1 MKKLNQYLLEVV
13 NLKTHFYTEKG
24 IVKAVDGVNF
34 NIKSGE
40 IIGLVGES
48 GCGKSV
54 TAYSIIRLVES
65 PPGDIVHGEIF
76 FEGED
81 LLKKSESEMRKI
93 RGNKISMIFQDPM
106 VSLNPVYTVGEQI
119 SENLRLHQKL
129 NTKEAKTKAIEMMSL
144 VKIPEPS
151 IRIDEYPHQ
160 FSGGMRQRVMIAMAI
175 SCNPSL
181 LIADEPTTALD
192 VTIQAQILQLLMK
205 LKGKINTSILLIT
218 HDFGVIAETCSRVA
232 VMYCGKIVESSNV
245 KEIFRNPF
253 HPYTESL
260 LRSIPRIDETRE
272 NLEIIKG
279 SVPSLI
285 GIPSGCIFHPRCFCA
300 RDICSREEPPG
311 IEVKEGHW
319 VSCFRYA

>member
-1 MKKLNQYLLEVV
+1 MLEAVD
-13 NLKTHFYTEKG
+13 LKTYFYTERG

-34 NIKSGE
+34 NIKRGQ
-40 IIGLVGES
+40 ILGLVGES

-65 PPGDIVHGEIF
+65 PPGDIVHGKIF

-81 LLKKSESEMRKI
+81 LLKKSKSEMRKI
-93 RGNKISMIFQDPM
+93 RGNKISMIFQDPSL
-106 VSLNPVYTVGEQI
+106 SLNPVYTVGEQI
-119 SENLRLHQKL
+119 SENLRLHHKL
-129 NTKEAKTKAIEMMSL
+129 NRKDAKTKAIELMSL

-192 VTIQAQILQLLMK
+192 VTIQAQILQLLIE
-205 LKGKINTSILLIT
+205 LKEKINTSILLIT
-218 HDFGVIAETCSRVA
+218 HDFGVIAEICSRVA
-232 VMYCGKIVESSNV
+232 VMYCGKIVESSDV
-245 KEIFRNPF
+245 KEIFRNQL
-253 HPYTESL
+253 HPYTQSL
-260 LRSIPRIDETRE
+260 LHSIPRIDETRE

-279 SVPSLI
+279 SVPSI
-285 GIPSGCIFHPRCFCA
+285 IDMPSGCIFHPRCFYA
-300 RDICSREEPPG
+300 RKICSREVPPE
-311 IEVKEGHW
+311 IQIKEGHW
-319 VSCFRYA
+319 VSCFKYA

>member
-1 MKKLNQYLLEVV
+1 LDPYLLEIID
-13 NLKTHFYTEKG
+13 LRTYFYTEEG

-40 IIGLVGES
+40 ILGLVGES

-54 TAYSIIRLVES
+54 TAYSIIRLIES
-65 PPGDIVHGEIF
+65 PPGDIVHGQIF

-81 LLKKSESEMRKI
+81 LLRKKESEMRKV
-93 RGNKISMIFQDPM
+93 RGDKVSMIFQDPM

-129 NTKEAKTKAIEMMSL
+129 NKKAATAKAIEMMDL

-151 IRIDEYPHQ
+151 IRVYDYPHQ
-160 FSGGMRQRVMIAMAI
+160 FSGGMRQRIMIAMAI

-192 VTIQAQILQLLMK
+192 VTIQAQILQLLIELKEK
-205 LKGKINTSILLIT
+205 LNTSILLIT
-218 HDFGVIAETCSRVA
+218 HDLGVVAEICSKVA
-232 VMYCGKIVESSNV
+232 VMYCGKIVEFSSV
-245 KEIFRNPF
+245 GEIFKNPF

-260 LRSIPRIDETRE
+260 LRSIPRLDETRE
-272 NLEIIKG
+272 NLDIIKG
-279 SVPSLI
+279 SVPSLVAV
-285 GIPSGCIFHPRCFCA
+285 PPGCIFHPRCLYTKE
-300 RDICSREEPPG
+300 ICKKEKAPG
-311 IEVKEGHW
+311 IQVKEDHF
-319 VSCFRYA
+319 VSCFKYT